1 MPPLASEE
9 GVTLPEPV
17 HGAGRGF
24 RRRLTLLLQVAV
36 AIALTMAAIAYMDFS
51 LFSHF
56 STHDDEGWMM
66 IVLRHFLDGGV
77 MYDRIPNV
85 YGPFYYLVYGIL
97 HGPLGVPLTTDGV
110 RFVTMGHWIGSVALC
125 CLCVWLHTRQASTTA
140 LTFVGV
146 LFSLTAMRY
155 EPAHPQELCT
165 LLFAAFAA
173 SAACARPGKSTL
185 PIALGAAIATSLTF
199 TKINVGVLASL
210 AWLLSILFAY
220 DLGKPWRVVRL
231 GVAAAAV
238 ALPVVLTRGNLDEPF
253 TARLAGIMTLSVLC
267 LLISQRHRELDRIPP
282 RWWVVGLALVV
293 PGLLSCAF
301 VFARGTS
308 PHGLLEGLV
317 LRALRFTGHFLI
329 PLQNGQHAWRV
340 VWVAPLVLWAATSQT
355 PRERPRLHSL
365 QTILVVGLKAL
376 FGGLVFVTVL
386 LAQRSERGEIGNGL
400 LIAYATP
407 FLGLAMLPPFAVSH
421 PSALARLSL
430 CWFTLLEVLIV
441 YPVAGTQSTTG
452 SFLFLPIAAICLG
465 DALAWLRAKIHPGT
479 LASMAQRAWTP
490 LVLAAV
496 VVVLLHQVR
505 KAERRHAMKESL
517 ALPGAERLR
526 LAEHQAAVYHWL
538 ARNLSQNSDTF
549 LSNIGLNSL
558 YFWTGKPTPSDVT
571 LSTVVQVF
579 SDADQEALMTALE
592 GHPRSF
598 FVYHEPL
605 FGKFTRAERSNQ
617 SPRLIRDMRDAYE
630 DRGAVDGFHLLS
642 LKSQPCPTLV
652 DCCRWTEEQSFSVS
666 IAARPGQSLGGV
678 TLHDLTTGRLVPLA
692 GIATREARDRSE
704 GDLGPID
711 LSVARELHVT
721 LPSEAAL
728 DEHRLLL
735 RLQDTDGRPLGSLP
749 FLDPPAPVPEGHAG
763 DASP

>member
-1 MPPLASEE
+1 MTDRSSPAGGRWLRFLA
-9 GVTLPEPV
+9 
-17 HGAGRGF
+17 
-24 RRRLTLLLQVAV
+24 
-36 AIALTMAAIAYMDFS
+36 AIALAITLLVPAIAYMAS
-51 LFSHF
+51 TLFSHF
-56 STHDDEGWMM
+56 SLHDDEGWMM
-66 IVLRHFLDGGV
+66 IVLRHFLDGSV

-85 YGPFYYLVYGIL
+85 YGPFYYLVYGL
-97 HGPLGVPLTTDGV
+97 LYGPLGVPLTTDGV

-146 LFSLTAMRY
+146 LFSLTAMRH
-155 EPAHPQELCT
+155 EPAHPQELCA

-173 SAACARPGKSTL
+173 SAAWARPGQTTL
-185 PIALGAAIATSLTF
+185 PIAVGAAIATSLTF
-199 TKINVGVLASL
+199 TKINVGVFASL
-210 AWLLSILFAY
+210 AWLLSILFAF
-220 DLGKPWRVVRL
+220 DLGKPWRVVRF

-253 TARLAGIMTLSVLC
+253 TARLAGIMTLSVIC
-267 LLISQRHRELDRIPP
+267 LLISQRHREIERIRP
-282 RWWVVGLALVV
+282 RWWIVGLALVV

-308 PHGLLEGLV
+308 PYGLLEGLV
-317 LRALRFTGHFLI
+317 LRALRFSGHFLI
-329 PLQNGQHAWRV
+329 PLENGRNAWRV
-340 VWVAPLVLWAATSQT
+340 VWIAPLVLWAATSLT
-355 PRERPRLHSL
+355 PAERPRLHGL
-365 QTILVVGLKAL
+365 QTILVVGLKTL
-376 FGGLVFVTVL
+376 FGGLVFATVL
-386 LAQRSERGEIGNGL
+386 LAQRSERGAIGNGL
-400 LIAYATP
+400 LIAHATP

-430 CWFTLLEVLIV
+430 CWFALLEVLIV
-441 YPVAGTQSTTG
+441 YPVAGTQGTTG

-517 ALPGAERLR
+517 ALPGAQRLR
-526 LAEHQAAVYHWL
+526 LEEHQVAVYHWL
-538 ARNLSQNSDTF
+538 ATNLSQHSDTF

-558 YFWTGKPTPSDVT
+558 YFWSGKPTPSDVT
-571 LSTVVQVF
+571 LSTVVQLF

-605 FGKFTRAERSNQ
+605 FGKFTRAERSGQ

-642 LKSQPCPTLV
+642 LKSQPRPTLV
-652 DCCRWTEEQSFSVS
+652 DCCRWTGETSFSVS
-666 IAARPGQSLGGV
+666 IAARPGQSLGGI
-678 TLHDLTTGRLVPLA
+678 TLRDLTTRRLVPLA
-692 GIATREARDRSE
+692 GIATIEAPDQSE
-704 GDLGPID
+704 GGLGPID

-721 LPSEAAL
+721 LPAEAAL
-728 DEHRLLL
+728 AEHRLLL
-735 RLQDTDGRPLGSLP
+735 QLQDSDGRPLGSLP
-749 FLDPPAPVPEGHAG
+749 FLDLPAPALESHAG
-763 DASP
+763 DSPP